1 MLMALSAN
9 RVHSLEDE
17 AIAVEAA
24 RQGLVAY
31 LQLHG
36 AAAAS
41 MVLSTVEAENH
52 IDNMT
57 VRRAFWQL
65 LSEGAVKLDGEYQLR
80 LERFGSAPDIAPAH
94 DDEAGLIS

>member
-1 MLMALSAN
+1 MALSAK

-24 RQGLVAY
+24 RQRLVAY
-31 LQLHG
+31 LQAHG

-41 MVLSTVEAENH
+41 MILSTIEDEYQL
-52 IDNMT
+52 DDMT

-65 LSEGAVKLDGEYQLR
+65 LSEGAVKLDGEYRLHLEQL
-80 LERFGSAPDIAPAH
+80 ESVPDMAPAQGN
-94 DDEAGLIS
+94 DVSLIP